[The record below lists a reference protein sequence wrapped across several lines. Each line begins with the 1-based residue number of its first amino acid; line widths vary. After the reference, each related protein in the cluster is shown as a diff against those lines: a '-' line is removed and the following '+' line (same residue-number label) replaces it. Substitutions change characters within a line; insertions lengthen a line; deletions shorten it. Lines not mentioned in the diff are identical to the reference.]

1 MAPRSWIPLVAA
13 VIVAAVCVRLGLWQL
28 DRLGQRKVRNAG
40 IAAAFREVPVT
51 AETAIRDSVTRFR
64 RVRVSGQWDYFREST
79 VGGRTRSGSP
89 GVHVVTPVTLAD
101 GASILV
107 NRGWVYSPDARTIDL
122 ARWHEGTRAE
132 LVGYVDEVPTSLRA
146 SNAALLYVVALADSA
161 ALATPAAERPAR
173 LDAPAFTDEGPHLN
187 YAVQWFSFAA
197 IALIGTPLVV
207 RRQRRRRE

>member
-40 IAAAFREVPVT
+40 IAAAFPEVTVT

-64 RVRVSGQWDYFREST
+64 RVRVSGQWDYSREST

-122 ARWHEGTRAE
+122 ARGHARGARR
-132 LVGYVDEVPTSLRA
+132 LRGRG
-146 SNAALLYVVALADSA
+146 SDISSGVECRAALCGCPRRLGSSGDAGGRAPR
-161 ALATPAAERPAR
+161 ATGCPR
-173 LDAPAFTDEGPHLN
+173 LH
-187 YAVQWFSFAA
+187 
-197 IALIGTPLVV
+197 
-207 RRQRRRRE
+207 R